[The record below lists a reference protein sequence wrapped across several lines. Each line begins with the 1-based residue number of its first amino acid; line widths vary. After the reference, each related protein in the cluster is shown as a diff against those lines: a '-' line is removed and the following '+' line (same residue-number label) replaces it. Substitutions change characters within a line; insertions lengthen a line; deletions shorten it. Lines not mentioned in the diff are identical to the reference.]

1 MARGDGP
8 PTSLSA
14 IHIWDSLTE
23 LAGPMA
29 LDGSESVSPPRAL
42 RLLLAEK
49 AGPSA
54 ESVSA
59 LRKSIDVS
67 AMNRVSIDLDFRG
80 DFPKSGY

>member
-1 MARGDGP
+1 
-8 PTSLSA
+8 
-14 IHIWDSLTE
+14 
-23 LAGPMA
+23 MA